1 MNYKTWT
8 KAIVELLI
16 MKSKDI
22 DKYIVGLA
30 SWVSIV
36 VIKSCICIAFN
47 FLFCFIIHYFFKV
60 N

>member
-36 VIKSCICIAFN
+36 GKR
-47 FLFCFIIHYFFKV
+47 
-60 N
+60 